1 MPLANSEG
9 ICKDEER
16 IFMADKIK
24 LELENRTVVGKK
36 VNRLRRAGVLPA
48 TVYGKGVGPFTVQ
61 ISARGFN
68 EAYRR
73 AGKTAL
79 VDLTIPGQPE
89 QAAFIHSLQR
99 HPVSRAILHAD
110 FLVVDLKIEI
120 SVEVP
125 IHIIGEAE
133 LVDRGDA
140 TLNQVLNT
148 LNVRALPAELPSYIE
163 VDISVLDSME
173 KSIHVRDIA
182 TLEHGVIVTD
192 EDELIVSLSQSRP
205 EEEEVVVEEAT
216 GEAEPELVREK
227 REDEEDAG

>member
-1 MPLANSEG
+1 
-9 ICKDEER
+9 
-16 IFMADKIK
+16 MADKIK
-24 LELENRTVVGKK
+24 LELETRTVVGKK

-73 AGKTAL
+73 AGKTSL
-79 VDLTIPGQPE
+79 VDLTIPGQPV
-89 QAAFIHSLQR
+89 QSAFIHSLQR

-125 IHIIGEAE
+125 IHLVGESE
-133 LVDRGDA
+133 LIERGDA

-148 LNVRALPAELPSYIE
+148 LSVRALPAELPSYIE
-163 VDISVLDSME
+163 VDISVLDGLD
-173 KSIHVRDIA
+173 KSVHVRDIA
-182 TLEHGVIVTD
+182 ALEHGVIVTD
-192 EDELIVSLSQSRP
+192 EDELVVSLSQSRP
-205 EEEEVVVEEAT
+205 EEVVEEEEEAPSA
-216 GEAEPELVREK
+216 AEPELVREK
-227 REDEEDAG
+227 REDEDDAG

>member
-1 MPLANSEG
+1 
-9 ICKDEER
+9 
-16 IFMADKIK
+16 MADKIK
-24 LELENRTVVGKK
+24 LELETRTLVGKK

-79 VDLTIPGQPE
+79 VDLTIPGQPV
-89 QAAFIHSLQR
+89 QSAFIHSLQR

-110 FLVVDLKIEI
+110 FLVVDLKTEI
-120 SVEVP
+120 SVEIP
-125 IHIIGEAE
+125 IHIVGESE

-148 LNVRALPAELPSYIE
+148 LTVRALPAELPSYIE
-163 VDISVLDSME
+163 VDISVLDSLD
-173 KSIHVRDIA
+173 KSIHVRDIPA
-182 TLEHGVIVTD
+182 LEHGVIVGD

-205 EEEEVVVEEAT
+205 EEEEVAEEEAPET
-216 GEAEPELVREK
+216 AEPELVREK

>member
-16 IFMADKIK
+16 IFMADQIK
-24 LELENRTVVGKK
+24 LEFETRTVVGKK
-36 VNRLRRAGVLPA
+36 VNRLRRAGILPA

-73 AGKTAL
+73 AGKTTL
-79 VDLTIPGQPE
+79 VDLTIPGQPA
-89 QAAFIHSLQR
+89 QSAFIHSLQR

-120 SVEVP
+120 SVEIPV
-125 IHIIGEAE
+125 HLIGEAE
-133 LVDRGDA
+133 LVERGDA

-148 LNVRALPAELPSYIE
+148 LTVRALPAELPSYIE

-173 KSIHVRDIA
+173 KSIHVRDIVA
-182 TLEHGVIVTD
+182 LEHGEITTD
-192 EDELIVSLSQSRP
+192 PDEMVVSLSQSRP
-205 EEEEVVVEEAT
+205 EEVVEETPGA
-216 GEAEPELVREK
+216 AEPELVREK
-227 REDEEDAG
+227 REDEDAG